1 MKKILPRLLS
11 LFLLVSLT
19 ASLAACV
26 SSTALQNPWNRSQPA
41 ATHASEGP
49 SPLTREALTR
59 EIIAAPHGVKLEDS
73 PAAQEAYN
81 STGNNTGVTAPAPAA
96 YESEAVETYPVDGY
110 GSTPS
115 AAPALSGNESQPA
128 VKVALLVP
136 LSGKNADLG
145 QAMLQAAQLALFDM
159 EYDKIELMPQDTK
172 GTPDGARTAAQLA
185 LADGAQLILGPIFAG
200 EARAVAPIAQQHN
213 INVISFSTD
222 WTLAQGNTFV
232 MGFLPFTQVERLAQY
247 VAAQRL
253 NRIGIIAPESEYG
266 NVVVS
271 AWNVHASR
279 SGLAPASILRV
290 SPGSAEASEKISAFT
305 NYEVRSAAI
314 KAGTSVPAPF
324 EAVFMPM
331 GGSEAVSLAD
341 SLSFYELDPRTVRRL
356 GTGLWDDASLAT
368 QKNMDGAWFAASDPA
383 LRKAFERRYY
393 DSYGVAAPRL
403 STLAYDATSLAVVLA
418 RTGFAN
424 HGAPAYDRGSITNP
438 NGFAGID
445 GIFRFRPDGM
455 AERGLAIIEV
465 RQGSLSVID
474 PAPRSFV
481 RTQY

>member
-1 MKKILPRLLS
+1 MKKILFRLLS
-11 LFLLVSLT
+11 LCMLVSL
-19 ASLAACV
+19 AISLSACV
-26 SSTALQNPWNRSQPA
+26 SSGQSPWNRSQP
-41 ATHASEGP
+41 TASSASAEP

-59 EIIAAPHGVKLEDS
+59 DIIAAPHGVKLESAPVS
-73 PAAQEAYN
+73 PDAGSSSLAA
-81 STGNNTGVTAPAPAA
+81 APAPAG
-96 YESEAVETYPVDGY
+96 YDTEAVETYPIDGY
-110 GSTPS
+110 GNVQTASPAM
-115 AAPALSGNESQPA
+115 AAPVADIPQTA

-159 EYDKIELMPQDTK
+159 EYDKIELMPQDTR
-172 GTPDGARTAAQLA
+172 GTPEGARTAAQLA
-185 LADGAQLILGPIFAG
+185 LADGAQLILGPIFAS
-200 EARAVAPIAQQHN
+200 EARAVAPIAQQAG

-232 MGFLPFTQVERLAQY
+232 MGFLPFTQVERIVQY

-253 NRIGIIAPESEYG
+253 NRVAIIAPETEYG

-279 SGLAPASILRV
+279 GGLPPASILRV
-290 SPGSAEASEKISAFT
+290 SPGSAAASEKISAFA
-305 NYEVRSAAI
+305 NYEARSTII
-314 KAGTSVPAPF
+314 KSGGQAPTPF
-324 EAVFMPM
+324 DAVFMPL

-341 SLSFYELDPRTVRRL
+341 SLSFYELDPQSVRRI
-356 GTGLWDDASLAT
+356 GTGLWDDAALAA

-418 RTGFAN
+418 KSGLSSQG
-424 HGAPAYDRGSITNP
+424 HPAYDRGAITNP

-465 RQGSLSVID
+465 RNGSMSVID

>member
-1 MKKILPRLLS
+1 MKKILSRLLS
-11 LFLLVSLT
+11 LFLLVSL
-19 ASLAACV
+19 AISLNACV
-26 SSTALQNPWNRSQPA
+26 GNGQNPWNRSQPA
-41 ATHASEGP
+41 ASNASAEP

-59 EIIAAPHGVKLEDS
+59 EIIAAPHGVKLEDT
-73 PAAQEAYN
+73 PAMPQTYDSQMA
-81 STGNNTGVTAPAPAA
+81 VAPAPAG
-96 YESEAVETYPVDGY
+96 YDTEAVETYPVAGY
-110 GSTPS
+110 DTAPQTA
-115 AAPALSGNESQPA
+115 AAPALPQSAPQAA

-136 LSGKNADLG
+136 LSGKNANLG

-159 EYDKIELMPQDTK
+159 EYDRIELMPQDTK
-172 GTPDGARTAAQLA
+172 GTPEGARTAAQLA
-185 LADGAQLILGPIFAG
+185 LADGAQLILGPVFAG
-200 EARAVAPIAQQHN
+200 EARAAAPIAQQAN

-232 MGFLPFTQVERLAQY
+232 MGFLPFTQVERIVQY

-253 NRIGIIAPESEYG
+253 NRVAIIAPETEYG

-279 SGLAPASILRV
+279 SGLAPASILRA
-290 SPGSAEASEKISAFT
+290 SPGSAAASEKISAFT
-305 NYEVRSAAI
+305 NYEARSAII
-314 KAGTSVPAPF
+314 KEGGQAPAPF
-324 EAVFMPM
+324 DAVFMPL

-341 SLSFYELDPRTVRRL
+341 SLSFYELDPRTVRRI
-356 GTGLWDDASLAT
+356 GTGLWDDAALAA

-393 DSYGVAAPRL
+393 DSYGAAPPRL

-418 RTGFAN
+418 KSGLA
-424 HGAPAYDRGSITNP
+424 HYGAPAYDRASITNP

-455 AERGLAIIEV
+455 AERGLAIIEYKN
-465 RQGSLSVID
+465 GSMNVID